1 MMYDPNVDPM
11 PVDPPED
18 LPLIALPGLRR
29 YSKAITAFV
38 LALIGWG
45 TMVVTSDPAA
55 ITSAEW
61 IMLGSTVVTA
71 GGVFS
76 IPNTQ
81 PPVPP
86 AD

>member
-1 MMYDPNVDPM
+1 
-11 PVDPPED
+11 
-18 LPLIALPGLRR
+18 
-29 YSKAITAFV
+29 
-38 LALIGWG
+38 
-45 TMVVTSDPAA
+45 MVVTSDPAA